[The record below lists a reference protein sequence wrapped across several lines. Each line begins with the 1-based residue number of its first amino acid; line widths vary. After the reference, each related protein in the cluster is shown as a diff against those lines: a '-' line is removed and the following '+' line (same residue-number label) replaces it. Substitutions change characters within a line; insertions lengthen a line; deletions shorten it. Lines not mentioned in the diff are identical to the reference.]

1 MIWANIKNIS
11 FLHVILYKANLRNLR
26 LIYDSFLLDSDLVC
40 VDKLILIQT
49 WKSCWCFHNFMLNLI
64 LYLYNK
70 NLWYWFLNYKITSHG
85 LICSQKTGVKA
96 IWYTTYY
103 NYFKNAVLTRPLFIY
118 RLEYLCCLRSWM
130 RRSPSATWEL

>member
-49 WKSCWCFHNFMLNLI
+49 
-64 LYLYNK
+64 
-70 NLWYWFLNYKITSHG
+70 
-85 LICSQKTGVKA
+85 
-96 IWYTTYY
+96 
-103 NYFKNAVLTRPLFIY
+103 
-118 RLEYLCCLRSWM
+118 
-130 RRSPSATWEL
+130 